1 MPGLHASTRI
11 IAPSAVR
18 PTDYELL
25 ALASRLTTATG
36 LTNIVNITGDGV
48 CGGVSLRVKVVP
60 DGAPTLVLEFEVDG
74 EAQIDEPIYTSLNT
88 WSDALRV
95 LAQNRD
101 GNTIGH
107 TVLIPCNIVFETS
120 FRCGLRC
127 TVSGGAAGE
136 IEGVVPI
143 GDHI

>member
-1 MPGLHASTRI
+1 MPGLHASTLI
-11 IAPSAVR
+11 IAPTAVK

-36 LTNIVNITGDGV
+36 LTNIVNISGDGA
-48 CGGVSLRVKVVP
+48 CAGVHLRVKVVP
-60 DGAPTLVLEFEVDG
+60 DGAPTLVLEFVVDG
-74 EAQIDEPIYTSLNT
+74 ATQIDEPIFTALNT

-95 LAQNRD
+95 LAENRD
-101 GNTIGH
+101 GNTVGH
-107 TVLIPCNIVFETS
+107 TVFIPCNIVYEKS

-136 IEGVVPI
+136 IEGLVAI